1 MAMSETR
8 IPYQGKVGDNVP
20 AFPTLFPNSFP
31 INLTTIAM
39 MVLAGLV
46 VLIVLRVAVR
56 NVSIHPRGLQNVM
69 EWAVEFTR
77 TMAKDTMPNEQ
88 IINWIMPLAFTMIVF
103 LFVSNWLGLIATV
116 AIKLHHPVP
125 SLGITPS
132 SLSEAKGE
140 VMLFDSPTANM
151 SMTLG
156 MAVMVWIISHAIG
169 LRHPRQW
176 LKHFV
181 SPSPLAVLEEITNP
195 LTHGMRLYGNIFAG
209 EALIGIFLGIPLLFG
224 WVPIGLP
231 LLLVWLFYSAFVST
245 IQAYVFSILMCLYI
259 GNKSFSSAHH

>member
-1 MAMSETR
+1 M
-8 IPYQGKVGDNVP
+8 P
-20 AFPTLFPNSFP
+20 AFPYLFANTFFP

-39 MVLAGLV
+39 MVFAGLV
-46 VLIVLRVAVR
+46 VLIALRIAVR
-56 NVSIHPRGLQNVM
+56 KLDMHPRGFQNVM
-69 EWAVEFTR
+69 EWAVEFTA

-88 IINWIMPLAFTMIVF
+88 VVQWIMPLAFTMLIF

-116 AIKLHHPVP
+116 AIHLHHPVP
-125 SLGITPS
+125 ALGITAEK
-132 SLSEAKGE
+132 LSESKGE

-156 MAVMVWIISHAIG
+156 LAVMVWIIAHARG
-169 LRHPRQW
+169 LRHPKIW

-181 SPSPLAVLEEITNP
+181 SPSPLAILEEITNP

-209 EALIGIFLGIPLLFG
+209 EALIGIFLGIPYLFG
-224 WVPIGLP
+224 WVPTGLP
-231 LLLVWLFYSAFVST
+231 LLLVWLFYSGFVST

-259 GNKSFSSAHH
+259 GNKSFEGQTH

>member
-1 MAMSETR
+1 MSGTR
-8 IPYQGKVGDNVP
+8 VQYQGKVGDHVP

-39 MVLAGLV
+39 MLLTGLV
-46 VLIVLRVAVR
+46 VLIGLRFAVR
-56 NVSIHPRGLQNVM
+56 NLSLHPKGLQNVM

-77 TMAKDTMPNEQ
+77 TMARDTMPNQ
-88 IINWIMPLAFTMIVF
+88 QVINWIMPLAFTMIIY
-103 LFVSNWLGLIATV
+103 LFVANWLGLITTL
-116 AIKLHHPVP
+116 AIQMHHPMP
-125 SLGITPS
+125 AFGITAAK
-132 SLSEAKGE
+132 LTAAKGE
-140 VMLFDSPTANM
+140 VVLFDSPTANM

-156 MAVMVWIISHAIG
+156 LAVMVWIISHAIG
-169 LRHPRQW
+169 LRHPKQW

-181 SPSPLAVLEEITNP
+181 SPSPLAILEEITNP

-209 EALIGIFLGIPLLFG
+209 EALIGIFLTIPHLFG

-231 LLLVWLFYSAFVST
+231 LLLVWLFYSGFVST